1 MNLKNKKGIT
11 LIALV
16 ITIVVL
22 LILAGISIQAIT
34 QNNLFEQAKK
44 AKNATE
50 NSQKEENKTLSEYM
64 DKMNEYIPETLAS
77 KVNSGEI
84 AIGAYVKYIP
94 DAIDVNSEEYK
105 TLVSNWGKTYSG
117 SESNSTSNIV
127 QDTTL
132 NWRILDVDEGKVR
145 LISDKPTKNTV
156 YLSGY
161 QGYNNA
167 VYLLDN
173 ACKVLYNSNFT
184 CKSQNLKIE
193 DIQNQMIEKDY
204 NKIWEQYGKEYNPNY
219 KKYPIIIEKESKQEV
234 NNTKNWKFGYS
245 EQDELIMQ
253 NEEKVADK
261 LKIMYTFW
269 TTKIEEKDLLKPIY
283 KELFFYN
290 NEGNSYSTYW
300 LASRAILSDEY
311 TAGFYIRNVGDYVF
325 GNQTY
330 NIGGE
335 CLYNSNAGKYD
346 REALSLRPIVTL
358 NSNIQLDTTKSGE
371 GTESNPFV
379 IK

>member
-1 MNLKNKKGIT
+1 MKKIKKEHGIT
-11 LIALV
+11 LVALV

-132 NWRILDVDEGKVR
+132 NWRILDVDGGKVR

-173 ACKVLYNSNFT
+173 ACKVLYNNSKMSTN
-184 CKSQNLKIE
+184 SQSIKIE
-193 DIQNQMIEKDY
+193 DITKYMK
-204 NKIWEQYGKEYNPNY
+204 EQPKVDENEYQPESIS
-219 KKYPIIIEKESKQEV
+219 YPKIIEKEENQIVDK
-234 NNTKNWKFGYS
+234 NNNNVK
-245 EQDELIMQ
+245 
-253 NEEKVADK
+253 K
-261 LKIMYTFW
+261 LKISEQESL
-269 TTKIEEKDLLKPIY
+269 IVQENDIISEKSKLRK
-283 KELFFYN
+283 
-290 NEGNSYSTYW
+290 TYW
-300 LASRAILSDEY
+300 TKAIEQDGFINEKYYDLFVRQQENNILTYWISSRCVDANVDN
-311 TAGFYIRNVGDYVF
+311 AGFYTFVMDNGEVTNGSLYFSFIYTHTHDY
-325 GNQTY
+325 
-330 NIGGE
+330 
-335 CLYNSNAGKYD
+335 A
-346 REALSLRPIVTL
+346 LRPIVTL

-371 GTESNPFV
+371 GTESKPFE